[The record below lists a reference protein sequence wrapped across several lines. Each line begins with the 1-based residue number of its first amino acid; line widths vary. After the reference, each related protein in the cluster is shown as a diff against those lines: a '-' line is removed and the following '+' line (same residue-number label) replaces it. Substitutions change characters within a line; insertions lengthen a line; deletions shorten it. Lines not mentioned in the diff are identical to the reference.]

1 MKKWLLAALFTAL
14 PWSLTAAQVTED
26 DSSIEV
32 MGEGTRVLLQCKNRD
47 VEITG
52 TNHVIEFS
60 DRCRSLSIMGSN
72 NRVVVQEVD
81 SVEITGTNNR
91 VGYRRF
97 VNGVEGRRPA
107 QNISGSGNLVY
118 REVASTSGQPLSRK
132 PATSQPVNPSPKPP
146 TASTSEA
153 IRVSAFGGSSS
164 HDCLQGRNVVIEA
177 SNSTVVLRGT
187 CGKVEVTGMGNTVT
201 LEAAQNIL
209 VTGTMNKVLWRRGPG
224 NRPPII
230 SNTGLNNQISQ
241 LR

>member
-26 DSSIEV
+26 DGSIEV

-47 VEITG
+47 VEVTG

-60 DRCRSLSIMGSN
+60 DRCRSISIMGSN

-81 SVEITGTNNR
+81 SIEITGTNNR

-97 VNGVEGRRPA
+97 VNGVDGRRPT
-107 QNISGSGNLVY
+107 QNISGSGNVVY
-118 REVASTSGQPLSRK
+118 RAVAATPGQPPQGK
-132 PATSQPVNPSPKPP
+132 PSTPQPITPSAKPP
-146 TASTSEA
+146 AASTSEA
-153 IRVSAFGGSSS
+153 IRISAFGGTSS
-164 HDCLQGRNVVIEA
+164 HDCLRGKNVVIEA
-177 SNSTVVLRGT
+177 SSSTVVLRGT

-201 LEAAQNIL
+201 LEAAESIS
-209 VTGTMNKVLWRRGPG
+209 VTGTMNKVFWRRGLG
-224 NRPPII
+224 NRPPAV